1 MRFQRGSS
9 MAKQRDVAFRSAMS
23 GYNRKDVNAYIIDI
37 NRKFE
42 EQEAELRTQI
52 TAAEDRAAQSES
64 AAQSVREEAAAAV
77 QAKEEADVTFFLEE
91 CNRVV
96 KLTWERSSR
105 AKP

>member
-1 MRFQRGSS
+1 
-9 MAKQRDVAFRSAMS
+9 MS

-64 AAQSVREEAAAAV
+64 AAQSVRE
-77 QAKEEADVTFFLEE
+77 
-91 CNRVV
+91 
-96 KLTWERSSR
+96 
-105 AKP
+105 KPPPLYTPRKKRRQSLPPCGNPWTH